1 MEKLKQLL
9 GSRKFWA
16 SLLGLGLMVWQLFD
30 PDVPLDE
37 AGLEPLIGVIVIIVG
52 YVFSTALEDGLSRQ

>member
-1 MEKLKQLL
+1 
-9 GSRKFWA
+9 
-16 SLLGLGLMVWQLFD
+16 MVAKLFD

-52 YVFSTALEDGLSRQ
+52 YVFSTAVEDGLSRLGQ